1 MFIKVGFFRKKF
13 YRVLL
18 LFSFNLFLHYFPFGW
33 GLTLLAITWNKLKL
47 QPDVLFFLSLLHLL
61 LSLSILAEWDI
72 CYEQHHFQQKK
83 KRRKLNKN
91 EKGMALMR
99 MQICLKQLL
108 MCVLIYF
115 KSYPYSMRTKLAKN
129 YRMEFNYVLRPTLN
143 IYIPSKQ
150 RDRARMKCDSV
161 PMQF

>member
-1 MFIKVGFFRKKF
+1 MNNTI
-13 YRVLL
+13 
-18 LFSFNLFLHYFPFGW
+18 FS
-33 GLTLLAITWNKLKL
+33 
-47 QPDVLFFLSLLHLL
+47 
-61 LSLSILAEWDI
+61 
-72 CYEQHHFQQKK
+72 K
-83 KRRKLNKN
+83 KRELNKN

-143 IYIPSKQ
+143 IYIPGKQ

-161 PMQF
+161 PLYAILNKH